1 MPNHT
6 FLSSFWEGFQ
16 IVKSHQTASLI
27 TLTLK
32 PNSEAK
38 CLCGLEAEAIHEY
51 QWRHVKD
58 AMLLGVPVELYVQTR
73 RIKCRNCGIKT
84 ESISWL
90 EPYARIT
97 KRLKSYIEQLLP
109 LLPIKHISQLTSVH
123 WHTIKEI
130 DKRRLRQVVPSVK
143 WEDLRQ
149 LVMDEFAI
157 FKGHRYATVIADAKT
172 HQVIWI
178 GLGRSRKDIRPFF
191 ELLGKHGNNIEAVA
205 MDMNTA
211 FDLEVQAHCPNA
223 KVVYDLF
230 HVVAKFGR
238 EVMDRVRVD
247 QANKLKQDKKARQW

>member
-6 FLSSFWEGFQ
+6 FLSSFWEGFK

-51 QWRHVKD
+51 QWRHVKES
-58 AMLLGVPVELYVQTR
+58 MLFNVPVELSVQTR
-73 RIKCRNCGIKT
+73 RIKCHDCGIKT
-84 ESISWL
+84 ESLSWL

-130 DKRRLRQVVPSVK
+130 DKRRLRH
-143 WEDLRQ
+143 L
-149 LVMDEFAI
+149 
-157 FKGHRYATVIADAKT
+157 
-172 HQVIWI
+172 
-178 GLGRSRKDIRPFF
+178 
-191 ELLGKHGNNIEAVA
+191 
-205 MDMNTA
+205 
-211 FDLEVQAHCPNA
+211 
-223 KVVYDLF
+223 
-230 HVVAKFGR
+230 
-238 EVMDRVRVD
+238 
-247 QANKLKQDKKARQW
+247 

>member
-1 MPNHT
+1 
-6 FLSSFWEGFQ
+6 
-16 IVKSHQTASLI
+16 
-27 TLTLK
+27 
-32 PNSEAK
+32 
-38 CLCGLEAEAIHEY
+38 EY
-51 QWRHVKD
+51 QWRHVKE
-58 AMLLGVPVELYVQTR
+58 AMLLGVPVELSVQTR
-73 RIKCRNCGIKT
+73 RIKCRDCGIKT
-84 ESISWL
+84 ESLSWL

-143 WEDLRQ
+143 WEGLRQ

-211 FDLEVQAHCPNA
+211 
-223 KVVYDLF
+223 
-230 HVVAKFGR
+230 
-238 EVMDRVRVD
+238 
-247 QANKLKQDKKARQW
+247 

>member
-6 FLSSFWEGFQ
+6 FLSSFWEGFK

-38 CLCGLEAEAIHEY
+38 CSCGLEAQAIHEY
-51 QWRHVKD
+51 QWRHVKE
-58 AMLLGVPVELYVQTR
+58 AMLLGVPVELSVQTR
-73 RIKCRNCGIKT
+73 RIKCRECGIKT
-84 ESISWL
+84 EALSWL

-109 LLPIKHISQLTSVH
+109 LLPIKHISELTSVH

-143 WEDLRQ
+143 LEKLTQ

-178 GLGRSRKDIRPFF
+178 GLGRSRKDIRPF
-191 ELLGKHGNNIEAVA
+191 LI
-205 MDMNTA
+205 
-211 FDLEVQAHCPNA
+211 C
-223 KVVYDLF
+223 
-230 HVVAKFGR
+230 
-238 EVMDRVRVD
+238 
-247 QANKLKQDKKARQW
+247 